1 MVGVARG
8 RGRGSKW
15 SRLSDNQQR
24 ELRDMKK
31 RQRSENKKKKVL
43 KMDSEGVIE
52 TKCSLK
58 MCNVLVLSVLK

>member
-1 MVGVARG
+1 MVGESRG
-8 RGRGSKW
+8 RGRVSKW

-52 TKCSLK
+52 ATSSL
-58 MCNVLVLSVLK
+58 